1 LGHAQLRLRRG
12 EPCGRGIKLG
22 LLLGRIESRKN
33 VTAVNTG
40 TDIYQPRNHAAT
52 DPKREV
58 GAVARLDFAGQR
70 ERSLSVLRLHNFGAY
85 ERGTLHRIGGVVVAG
100 AQWRRQKRD
109 REYGIPMPQQ
119 RGRMG

>member
-1 LGHAQLRLRRG
+1 MGA
-12 EPCGRGIKLG
+12 
-22 LLLGRIESRKN
+22 
-33 VTAVNTG
+33 
-40 TDIYQPRNHAAT
+40 DIHQPRDHAPT

-109 REYGIPMPQQ
+109 REYGIPCLSSEGGWDEKGGTAGLLFIQTI
-119 RGRMG
+119 RYSLI